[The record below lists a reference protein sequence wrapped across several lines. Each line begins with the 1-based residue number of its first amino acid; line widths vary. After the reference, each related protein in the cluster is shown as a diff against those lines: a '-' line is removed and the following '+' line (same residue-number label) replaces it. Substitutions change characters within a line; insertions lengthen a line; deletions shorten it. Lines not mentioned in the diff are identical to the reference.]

1 VVEREA
7 AVEMDDQ
14 TSRVLRYRTM
24 SRVGFFGV
32 DATAVVSDRWLATVT
47 NTDLCRFRS

>member
-1 VVEREA
+1 MGA
-7 AVEMDDQ
+7 AVGVDDQ

-24 SRVGFFGV
+24 SRVGLLGV
-32 DATAVVSDRWLATVT
+32 DAMAVVSDCWLSTAT